1 MAMLKVNHGK
11 QYYLAVDR
19 DIVIQ
24 GTSAEWEFQDISG
37 GNVGNPALV
46 GGFVRIIHK
55 NTGKCLQPENLPPL
69 EAGKRRTLLAPIQ
82 TGNQSQLWCFT
93 PVANRQGWYFIE
105 NHMKE
110 NDDDGKRCLDV
121 CCRSEEAGTSV
132 ITYHKKQ
139 VRPQTIGNQWWM
151 IECTPIEFDSTK
163 KIGAYND

>member
-1 MAMLKVNHGK
+1 MAKLKVNHGK
-11 QYYLAVDR
+11 QYYLAVDN
-19 DIVIQ
+19 DMVIQ
-24 GTSAEWEFQDISG
+24 SKSVEWEFKDISG
-37 GNVGNPALV
+37 GNVDNPALV

-69 EAGKRRTLLAPIQ
+69 EAGKRRTLLAPTQ

-110 NDDDGKRCLDV
+110 NDDEERCLDV
-121 CCRSEEAGTSV
+121 CCRSEESGTSV

-139 VRPQTIGNQWWM
+139 VRSQTIGNQWWM
-151 IECTPIEFDSTK
+151 IEYTPIGSALINATK
-163 KIGAYND
+163 